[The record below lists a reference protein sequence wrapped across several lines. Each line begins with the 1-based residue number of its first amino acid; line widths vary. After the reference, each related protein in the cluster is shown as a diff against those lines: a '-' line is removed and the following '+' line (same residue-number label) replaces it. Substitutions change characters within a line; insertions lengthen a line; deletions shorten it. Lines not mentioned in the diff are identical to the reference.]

1 MDLDEL
7 RMSTVS
13 EDENEGSI
21 NDLDK
26 FQPNVKTK
34 PKNARFLGMTAIE
47 RMFLAFFFLLNV
59 LALGFAILVVTGR
72 LSF

>member
-26 FQPNVKTK
+26 FQPNVKT
-34 PKNARFLGMTAIE
+34 KNARFLGMTAIE